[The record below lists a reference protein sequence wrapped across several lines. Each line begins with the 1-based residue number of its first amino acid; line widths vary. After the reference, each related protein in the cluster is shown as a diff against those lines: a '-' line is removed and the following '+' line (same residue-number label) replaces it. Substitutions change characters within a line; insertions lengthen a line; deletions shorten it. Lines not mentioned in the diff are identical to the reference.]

1 MASDTTA
8 QTPTSDASAP
18 PEPPAQPTPASP
30 PAAAATL
37 TASANGDL
45 ATVTGTGLPAGKRLD
60 VAFTA
65 PSGTVLT
72 TAAIVDEDG
81 KVTTYGRLFESGKY
95 KIAVKDSSGHALA
108 STAYT
113 NPAS

>member
-8 QTPTSDASAP
+8 QTPTSDADAP
-18 PEPPAQPTPASP
+18 PEPPAQSTP
-30 PAAAATL
+30 PAASATL

-45 ATVTGTGLPAGKRLD
+45 ATVTGTGLPAGRLD
-60 VAFTA
+60 VTFTA
-65 PSGTVLT
+65 PSGTVST

-81 KVTTYGRLFESGKY
+81 RVTTYGRLYESGKY